1 VSSIGDDGC
10 YIPRTCTRRW
20 LIEPG
25 VLLGV
30 GSAAAWGTGD
40 FAGGLAARRAGGM
53 LVTGGAQ
60 VIGLALLLVAVAVLR
75 PAAPPAATLL
85 LGALGGIAGGL
96 GLAALY
102 RGLGLGAMGLV
113 SAVSGV
119 GGVLI
124 PLLLGAVLLGS
135 VVQPLQLAG
144 VACAVVAIA
153 AASGATTRGV
163 SREALMLGLVAA
175 VGFGLWFVLLDR
187 ASEHGQLWALVASR
201 TSASI
206 VVGGGALLRSD
217 RSQLRGVAPLV
228 ALAGVLD
235 VTANGLVVLA
245 FATIPVGIA
254 AALSGTYPLATMLL
268 ARVLLGEAL
277 PRLGLVAVALAVAG
291 IVLISL
297 GG

>member
-1 VSSIGDDGC
+1 VVA
-10 YIPRTCTRRW
+10 
-20 LIEPG
+20 PG

-30 GSAAAWGTGD
+30 GSAAAWGSGD
-40 FAGGLAARRAGGM
+40 FAGGVAARRAGGM

-60 VIGLALLLVAVAVLR
+60 LVGFVLLLVALVVLR
-75 PAAPPAATLL
+75 PAAPAPATIL
-85 LGALGGIAGGL
+85 LGAVGGVAGGL

-102 RGLGLGAMGLV
+102 RGLALGAMGLV

-124 PLLLGAVLLGS
+124 PLSVGVLLWGNPM
-135 VVQPLQLAG
+135 QPLQLVG
-144 VACAVVAIA
+144 VGCALAAVA

-163 SREALMLGLVAA
+163 HRDAVLLAVAA
-175 VGFGLWFVLLDR
+175 ALGFGFWFVFLDR
-187 ASEHGQLWALVASR
+187 AAEHDQLWALVASR
-201 TSASI
+201 GSASLVI
-206 VVGGGALLRSD
+206 GSVAVLRAD
-217 RSQLRGVAPLV
+217 RSGLRPVLPLI
-228 ALAGVLD
+228 AIAGLLD
-235 VTANGLVVLA
+235 VAANGMVVLS

-268 ARVLLGEAL
+268 ARTVLRESL
-277 PRLGLVAVALAVAG
+277 PRLGLAAVALGVAG